1 MNPYEQHC
9 SCRAA
14 LTHGGN
20 AGEEMPDE
28 ENNVR
33 MIKISLS
40 FTVILLTLSFSSCR
54 KQQFVAGEN
63 ILNITKKQ
71 PTGCTITITNP
82 QVPGSTKDP
91 TVHAGLFATTVEQ
104 LEVTADG
111 NYQISFPKGSPF
123 QTPPPLNVNG
133 NRSFPIGFSS
143 RLCATVSLTGQCQY
157 NFDVYDPTDPTKPCD
172 PIVHVTP

>member
-1 MNPYEQHC
+1 
-9 SCRAA
+9 
-14 LTHGGN
+14 
-20 AGEEMPDE
+20 MPDE

-54 KQQFVAGEN
+54 KQQLVAGEN
-63 ILNITKKQ
+63 IVNIKKKQ
-71 PTGCTITITNP
+71 PTGCTITITSP
-82 QVPGSTKDP
+82 QVPGSAKDP

-111 NYQISFPKGSPF
+111 NYQISFPKGSPS
-123 QTPPPLNVNG
+123 QAPSPLNVHSG
-133 NRSFPIGFSS
+133 NQPFPIRFSS

-157 NFDVYDPTDPTKPCD
+157 HFDVYDPTDPTKPCE